1 MLQQPISWVKS
12 RLEGGLY
19 WSHLPVYTST
29 CMTLAGNND
38 TSKRFLK
45 QWLLK
50 RVFLNIFATRFLQ
63 LKHLH
68 RAVQF

>member
-1 MLQQPISWVKS
+1 
-12 RLEGGLY
+12 
-19 WSHLPVYTST
+19 
-29 CMTLAGNND
+29 MTTLK
-38 TSKRFLK
+38 KRLK